1 MNNKKLKPLTP
12 GAKRAGPEEY
22 FFDLNNMDR
31 IMGGPTYSTANGPCV
46 EGDRLITA
54 LMKLPAGTESKPHS
68 HPNEQWIFIVEGTVD
83 AEVGGKKHRASKG
96 SLVYVP
102 SNVIHGLKATP
113 DADVVFFT
121 AKDASFS
128 LQGNKVN

>member
-1 MNNKKLKPLTP
+1 MNNKILRPLTP

-54 LMKLPAGTESKPHS
+54 LMKLPAGTESKPHN
-68 HPNEQWIFIVEGTVD
+68 HPNEQWIFIVEAPSMRKS
-83 AEVGGKKHRASKG
+83 AERSTAHQKG
-96 SLVYVP
+96 RS
-102 SNVIHGLKATP
+102 SM
-113 DADVVFFT
+113 FRRMSFT
-121 AKDASFS
+121 D
-128 LQGNKVN
+128 

>member
-1 MNNKKLKPLTP
+1 MSNQTLTPLTP
-12 GAKRAGPEEY
+12 GAKRAGSEEY
-22 FFDLNNMDR
+22 FFDMNTMGR

-54 LMKLPAGTESKPHS
+54 LMTLPAGTESKPHN
-68 HPNEQWIFIVEGTVD
+68 HPNEQWIFIIQGEVD
-83 AEVGGKKHRASKG
+83 AEVGGKKRRAGKG

-102 SNVIHGLKATP
+102 SNVVHGLKVVS
-113 DADVVFFT
+113 DEDVVFFT

-128 LQGNKVN
+128 LQGNKV